1 MKKMT
6 EKRTTLLVVMILTVV
21 ITGVIINILLKTLET
36 EAEDYKELQV
46 FKEALTIVQKSYVED
61 IQSKELIHGAI
72 KGMVGSLDAHSDA
85 MTPEQYRKM
94 QVDSK
99 GVRIS
104 KLISTA
110 EAEVDGYD
118 ELKVFKDALTVVKKN
133 LEEDIQPKDL
143 VYGAIQGM
151 MMSLDPHSDFMT
163 PEQYTEMQV
172 DTEGEFG
179 GIGIKVETKEGVI
192 TVMDI
197 LDNTPAFKAGIKEG
211 DKIIK
216 INNESTRDMRPQ
228 GAISKMRGNPS
239 STVTITVYREGWKET
254 KDFTMRR
261 ETITISSVKAK
272 MLGEGLGYIK
282 IHQFQRQTASDFST
296 ALSKLMRENMKA
308 LILDLRNNPGGLLYS
323 AVDVTSQLI
332 PSEKLVVYT
341 KDRNGK
347 KKEYI
352 NRKNHPHLTV
362 PMVVLVNDGS
372 ASASEIVAGALKDW
386 NRATVIGTV
395 TYGKGSVQTVVPL
408 KDGSAL
414 TLTTAKYY
422 TPKGISIQATGIL
435 PDILVTPGIT
445 KGQPVRPV
453 TREKDLEGHLA
464 NATMRQANVSQET
477 VAVIVDEETDVQ
489 LQSAMKLLKSQIFR
503 NPKLTSSQHVW
514 LKLCLNQMP
523 GGGNV

>member
-6 EKRTTLLVVMILTVV
+6 EKRTILLAVMILTIV
-21 ITGVIINILLKTLET
+21 ITGAMLSILLKTLET
-36 EAEDYKELQV
+36 EAEGYKELQV
-46 FKEALTIVQKSYVED
+46 FKEALTIVQKGYVED
-61 IQSKELIHGAI
+61 VQSKELIHGAI
-72 KGMVGSLDAHSDA
+72 KGMVGSLDAHSDVI
-85 MTPEQYRKM
+85 TPEHYKEM
-94 QVDSK
+94 QVDPK
-99 GVRIS
+99 GILVS

-110 EAEVDGYD
+110 EAEVDNYD

-133 LEEDIQPKDL
+133 LEENIQPKDL

-151 MMSLDPHSDFMT
+151 MVSLDPHSDFMT
-163 PEQYTEMQV
+163 PEQYKEMQV
-172 DTEGEFG
+172 DAEGEFG
-179 GIGIKVETKEGVI
+179 GIGIKVEIKDGVL
-192 TVMDI
+192 TVIDL
-197 LDNTPAFKAGIKEG
+197 LDDTPAYNSGIKEG
-211 DKIIK
+211 DKIVK
-216 INNESTRDMRPQ
+216 INNESTKDMRPQ
-228 GAISKMRGNPS
+228 DAIGKLRGAPS
-239 STVTITVYREGWKET
+239 TYVTLTVHREGWKQT
-254 KDFTMRR
+254 RDFTIRR
-261 ETITISSVKAK
+261 ETITISSVKSK
-272 MLGEGLGYIK
+272 MLGDDIGYIR
-282 IHQFQRQTASDFST
+282 IYQFQKQTASDFSL
-296 ALSKLMRENMKA
+296 ALSKLTQNNMKS

-323 AVDVTSQLI
+323 AVDVASQFI

-352 NRKNHPHLTV
+352 NRKNHRQLTV
-362 PMVVLVNDGS
+362 PIVVIVNDGS

-435 PDILVTPGIT
+435 PDILVKPRIK

-453 TREKDLEGHLA
+453 TREKDLEGHLV
-464 NATMRQANVSQET
+464 NAAMKQTGVSHET
-477 VAVIVDEETDVQ
+477 APVIIDEKADVQ
-489 LQSAMKLLKSQIFR
+489 LQSAVEFLKSKIFR
-503 NPKLTSSQHVW
+503 NPKVTCAQNVFP
-514 LKLCLNQMP
+514 KPCLNRMS

>member
-72 KGMVGSLDAHSDA
+72 KGMVGSLDAHSYA
-85 MTPEQYRKM
+85 MTPEQYK
-94 QVDSK
+94 
-99 GVRIS
+99 
-104 KLISTA
+104 
-110 EAEVDGYD
+110 
-118 ELKVFKDALTVVKKN
+118 
-133 LEEDIQPKDL
+133 
-143 VYGAIQGM
+143 
-151 MMSLDPHSDFMT
+151 
-163 PEQYTEMQV
+163 EMQV

-179 GIGIKVETKEGVI
+179 GIGIKVETKDGML
-192 TVMDI
+192 TVFDI
-197 LDNTPAFKAGIKEG
+197 LDDTPAFKAGIKEG

-216 INNESTRDMRPQ
+216 INNESTKDMRHEE
-228 GAISKMRGNPS
+228 AVRKMRGAPS
-239 STVTITVYREGWKET
+239 TTVKVTVHREGWRET

-261 ETITISSVKAK
+261 ETITISSVKPK
-272 MLGEGLGYIK
+272 MLGDGIGYIK
-282 IHQFQRQTASDFST
+282 INQFQRQTASDFSS
-296 ALSKLMRENMKA
+296 ALSRLMQESMKA

-332 PSEKLVVYT
+332 PSEKLVEYT
-341 KDRNGK
+341 QDRNGK

-352 NRKNHPHLTV
+352 NRKSIPHLTV
-362 PMVVLVNDGS
+362 PMVVIVNDGS

-386 NRATVIGTV
+386 NRAAVIGTV

-435 PDILVTPGIT
+435 PDILVTPRIK

-453 TREKDLEGHLA
+453 TREKDLERHFSNGKIKQ
-464 NATMRQANVSQET
+464 TNVLQET
-477 VAVIVDEETDVQ
+477 VPVILDEETDVQ
-489 LQSAMKLLKSQIFR
+489 LQSAIEFLKSKMLR
-503 NPKLTSSQHVW
+503 NPNFTCSQNV
-514 LKLCLNQMP
+514 LPKPCLNQMP
-523 GGGNV
+523 GGGNEK

>member
-6 EKRTTLLVVMILTVV
+6 EKRTILLMVMILTVV
-21 ITGVIINILLKTLET
+21 TTGVIISILLKTLET
-36 EAEDYKELQV
+36 EAEGYKELQV

-61 IQSKELIHGAI
+61 VESRELIHGAI
-72 KGMVGSLDAHSDA
+72 KGMVGSFDAHSDV
-85 MTPEQYRKM
+85 MTIRQRGKM
-94 QVDSK
+94 QIDSK
-99 GVRIS
+99 GVLIS
-104 KLISTA
+104 KLINTSEA
-110 EAEVDGYD
+110 EADSYD
-118 ELKVFKDALTVVKKN
+118 ELKAFKDALTVVKKN
-133 LEEDIQPKDL
+133 LEENIQPKDL
-143 VYGAIQGM
+143 VYGAIHGM

-179 GIGIKVETKEGVI
+179 GIGIKVETKEGVL

-197 LDNTPAFKAGIKEG
+197 LDDTPAFKAGIKEG

-216 INNESTRDMRPQ
+216 INNESTKNMRDQ
-228 GAISKMRGNPS
+228 DAVSKMRGAT
-239 STVTITVYREGWKET
+239 STTVKVTVHREGWKET

-282 IHQFQRQTASDFST
+282 IHQFQRQTASEFST
-296 ALSKLMRENMKA
+296 ALAKLMQENMKA

-352 NRKNHPHLTV
+352 NRKNSPHLTV
-362 PMVVLVNDGS
+362 PMVVIVNDGS

-435 PDILVTPGIT
+435 PDIPVTPRIK

-453 TREKDLEGHLA
+453 TREKDLERHFSNGKIKQ
-464 NATMRQANVSQET
+464 TNVLQET
-477 VAVIVDEETDVQ
+477 VPVILDEETDVQ
-489 LQSAMKLLKSQIFR
+489 LQSAIKFLKGKMLR
-503 NPKLTSSQHVW
+503 NPNLTCSQNV
-514 LKLCLNQMP
+514 LTKPCLNQMP